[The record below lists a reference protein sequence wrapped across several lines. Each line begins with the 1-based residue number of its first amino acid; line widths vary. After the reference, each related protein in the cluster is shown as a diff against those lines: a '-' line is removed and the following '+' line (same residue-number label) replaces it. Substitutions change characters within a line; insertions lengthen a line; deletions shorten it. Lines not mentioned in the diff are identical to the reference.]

1 MEKITLNDIAGLA
14 TEKAAWR
21 LLHSLTEGWKTGRL
35 ADATPGG
42 IVVTGE
48 GFEFTPVNAS
58 TQEIKAYQAP
68 DATAQSGVNSSES
81 AEVWTLGLMA
91 FYALMGTD
99 IFEHQGGKAQSSDTL
114 IPRIGKAHCCQ
125 QLSDLIYSCLQYD
138 PAKRPTMSQIHAA
151 STQALQQPSHLAPR
165 LTDATG
171 KAYQSSLV
179 NFWPEEMV
187 LMAVLLLLL
196 LLPSRALAQT
206 QPAIPAEMRT
216 LVERCISLRQPA
228 NVSRVTRELQRDNQ
242 WTLMDE
248 IAIDRQGE
256 CTINDPVK
264 MFGLNDLG
272 YRIFKKHSG
281 VVNQGGRFRDGR
293 DPRYNFSFIEVPV
306 KRQSSVTY
314 DISGREG
321 PQLLAI
327 VPHDDGARFT
337 ATVTRDGKSCGT
349 AVMTDGVCYLT
360 IADKLR
366 TGDHFKLTIKNQ
378 SGQNMSFVIINYNSR
393 K

>member
-14 TEKAAWR
+14 TEKTAWR
-21 LLHSLTEGWKTGRL
+21 LLHSLSQDWQPGLL
-35 ADATPGG
+35 AEATPAD
-42 IVVTGE
+42 VVVAGE
-48 GFEFTPVNAS
+48 GFEITPVGAPA
-58 TQEIKAYQAP
+58 QDLYAYQAP
-68 DATAQSGVNSSES
+68 ERDTQQATHSNEC
-81 AEVWTLGLMA
+81 AEVWTLGLMT

-114 IPRIGKAHCCQ
+114 IPRIGKTHCGQ

-138 PAKRPTMSQIHAA
+138 PAKRPTMSQIH
-151 STQALQQPSHLAPR
+151 SISLQALQRQSHLERR

-179 NFWPEEMV
+179 HFWPEEMI
-187 LMAVLLLLL
+187 LMALLLIMS
-196 LLPSRALAQT
+196 LLPSRAMAQV
-206 QPAIPAEMRT
+206 QPNIPAEMKT
-216 LVERCISLRQPA
+216 LVNQCVSLRQPA

-256 CTINDPVK
+256 CTIDDPVT
-264 MFGLNDLG
+264 MFGLNDIG
-272 YRIFKKHSG
+272 YRIFKRHSG

-293 DPRYNFSFIEVPV
+293 DPRYSFSFIEVPV

-321 PQLLAI
+321 SQVFAI
-327 VPHDDGARFT
+327 VPHDAGARFT
-337 ATVTRDGKSCGT
+337 AAVTRDGKSCGS
-349 AVMTDGVCYLT
+349 AVRADGVCYLS
-360 IADKLR
+360 IAEKLHP
-366 TGDHFKLTIKNQ
+366 GDHFKLTIKNQ